1 MAQSRSRKLL
11 SRILWLD
18 PEAGND
24 PAPAPMLPDPV
35 LQAEQAV
42 ERSYEMPTTV
52 EPVAP
57 RPGTRV
63 RTRILSEPPATRPQE
78 IYTEHFGLTA
88 RPFALTP
95 DPDFLYWPQS
105 HQRAYTML
113 EYGVRANAPITLIT
127 GDVGAG
133 KTTLLLHLVRSL
145 GSEMTVGLI
154 SNPHGSRAELLR
166 WVLHA
171 LQQPADLTES
181 YVDLFSRFQNFLL
194 SEYAAGRSVVLIFDE
209 AQNLTA
215 EALEEL
221 RMFINI
227 NSGKDEV
234 LQLVLIGQPELRDL
248 VSRPAMRQFAQ
259 RVAAS
264 YHLTAMDL
272 KTVRGYIPHRL
283 KIAGCEKR
291 IFSAPAV
298 NLIYEMTGGVPRL
311 VNQLCDLSLV
321 YAFTRGKTVV
331 SVQTVQQVIDDGVF
345 FSARPGRDSRETSE

>member
-1 MAQSRSRKLL
+1 MTRQRTRKLF
-11 SRILWLD
+11 SRILWFD
-18 PEAGND
+18 QDAGNVPVPAMPAFVADSGPEA
-24 PAPAPMLPDPV
+24 APAAPPESRPTVPV
-35 LQAEQAV
+35 
-42 ERSYEMPTTV
+42 
-52 EPVAP
+52 P
-57 RPGTRV
+57 RRV
-63 RTRILSEPPATRPQE
+63 RSRLLAPEPQPALQGD
-78 IYTEHFGLTA
+78 IYTEHFGLSA

-113 EYGVRANAPITLIT
+113 EYGIRANAPITLIT
-127 GDVGAG
+127 GEVGAG
-133 KTTLLLHLVRSL
+133 KTTLLLHLIRSL
-145 GSEMTVGLI
+145 GPEIRVGLI

-171 LQQPADLTES
+171 LDQPADLNES
-181 YVDLFSRFQNFLL
+181 YVDLFSRFQYFLL
-194 SEYAAGRSVVLIFDE
+194 SEYASGRSVVLIFDE

-248 VSRPAMRQFAQ
+248 VSQPNMRQFAQ

-283 KIAGCEKR
+283 KVAGAEKR
-291 IFSAPAV
+291 IFTGPAID
-298 NLIYEMTGGVPRL
+298 LIYQVTRGVPRL
-311 VNQLCDLSLV
+311 VNQICDLALV
-321 YAFTRGKTVV
+321 YAFTRGKRTV
-331 SVQTVQQVIDDGVF
+331 TPAIVQQVLDDGVF
-345 FSARPGRDSRETSE
+345 FSANAARPKSET

>member
-1 MAQSRSRKLL
+1 MTRQRSRKLF
-11 SRILWLD
+11 SRILWFD
-18 PEAGND
+18 QDAGNEPVAAT
-24 PAPAPMLPDPV
+24 PAPATDPLPEPPPAPEPEVRPSVPV
-35 LQAEQAV
+35 
-42 ERSYEMPTTV
+42 
-52 EPVAP
+52 P
-57 RPGTRV
+57 RRV
-63 RTRILSEPPATRPQE
+63 RSRILSFEPQPAQQGE
-78 IYTEHFGLTA
+78 IYTEHFGLTS

-113 EYGVRANAPITLIT
+113 EYGIRANSPITLIT
-127 GDVGAG
+127 GEVGAG
-133 KTTLLLHLVRSL
+133 KTTLLLHLIRSL
-145 GSEMTVGLI
+145 GPEIRVGLI

-171 LQQPADLTES
+171 LEQPADLNES

-248 VSRPAMRQFAQ
+248 VSQPNMRQFAQ

-283 KIAGCEKR
+283 KVAGAQKR
-291 IFSAPAV
+291 IFTGPAID
-298 NLIYEMTGGVPRL
+298 LIHQVTRGVPRL
-311 VNQLCDLSLV
+311 VNQLCDLALV
-321 YAFTRGKTVV
+321 YAFTRGKRTVTPT
-331 SVQTVQQVIDDGVF
+331 TVQQVLDDGVF
-345 FSARPGRDSRETSE
+345 FSANAARHTSET

>member
-1 MAQSRSRKLL
+1 MTRRRTRKLF
-11 SRILWLD
+11 SRILWFD
-18 PEAGND
+18 PDAGGD
-24 PAPAPMLPDPV
+24 VPTAQATPGPLP
-35 LQAEQAV
+35 
-42 ERSYEMPTTV
+42 
-52 EPVAP
+52 
-57 RPGTRV
+57 
-63 RTRILSEPPATRPQE
+63 EPPAAPNPEPPKAQPTAMPRRVRSRILALEPLPPMQQD
-78 IYTEHFGLTA
+78 IYTEHFGLTM

-113 EYGVRANAPITLIT
+113 EYGIRANSPITLIT
-127 GDVGAG
+127 GEVGAG
-133 KTTLLLHLVRSL
+133 KTTLLLHLIRTL
-145 GSEMTVGLI
+145 GPEIRVGLI

-166 WVLHA
+166 WVLHS
-171 LQQPADLTES
+171 LDQPAELNES

-248 VSRPAMRQFAQ
+248 VMRKEMRQFAQ

-283 KIAGCEKR
+283 KVAGAERR
-291 IFSAPAV
+291 IFTGPAID
-298 NLIYEMTGGVPRL
+298 LIHKVTRGVPRL
-311 VNQLCDLSLV
+311 VNQLCDLALV
-321 YAFTRGKTVV
+321 YAFTRGKRTV
-331 SVQTVQQVIDDGVF
+331 TPLIVQQVLDDGVF
-345 FSARPGRDSRETSE
+345 FSANAARFASETLHDA

>member
-1 MAQSRSRKLL
+1 MTRRRTRQLF
-11 SRILWLD
+11 SRILWFD
-18 PEAGND
+18 PGAGND
-24 PAPAPMLPDPV
+24 LPDVPEAAEPPTEPAPVIEAPSTPLP
-35 LQAEQAV
+35 
-42 ERSYEMPTTV
+42 R
-52 EPVAP
+52 
-57 RPGTRV
+57 RV
-63 RTRILSEPPATRPQE
+63 RSRILSLEPLPPMQADL
-78 IYTEHFGLTA
+78 YTEHFGLQM

-113 EYGVRANAPITLIT
+113 EYGIRANSPITLIT
-127 GDVGAG
+127 GEVGAG
-133 KTTLLLHLVRSL
+133 KTTLLLHLIRSL
-145 GSEMTVGLI
+145 GPEIKVGLI

-171 LQQPADLTES
+171 LDQPADLNES

-194 SEYAAGRSVVLIFDE
+194 SEYANGRSVVLIFDE

-248 VSRPAMRQFAQ
+248 VSRPEMRQFAQ

-264 YHLTAMDL
+264 YHLSAMDL

-283 KIAGCEKR
+283 KIAGAQKR
-291 IFSAPAV
+291 IFSNPAID
-298 NLIYEMTGGVPRL
+298 LIHQVTRGVPRL
-311 VNQLCDLSLV
+311 VNQLCDLALV
-321 YAFTRGKTVV
+321 YAFTKGKRTV
-331 SVQTVQQVIDDGVF
+331 TPAIVQQVLDDGVF
-345 FSARPGRDSRETSE
+345 FSANAA